1 MNSHQS
7 NFSLS
12 PELTRLFSVFV
23 LLGVAVMVAGIM
35 MAPERIWPSLL
46 LVSYFVLG
54 MGLAGV
60 ALIALQYVTN
70 GAWGVALRRV
80 PEAMTVFIP
89 AGAVGLAVVFLAR
102 PSLYSW
108 TTGFHDAG
116 NAAAWFKHFWLSWP
130 FFLGRAVVY
139 LLVWI
144 AFARAITRNS
154 QLQDQNGDVAY
165 THRNAR
171 LSALFLVV
179 FGFTI
184 WLASYDWLMS
194 LEPEW
199 YSTIFGMYIFAG
211 LFASGI
217 AAIIIFA
224 VALQKLGP
232 LEGILN
238 EHHVHDLGKLLFAFS
253 TFWAYIWFC
262 QYMLI
267 WYTNIPEETHYF
279 VRRMQGTWLPLFV
292 LNFMLNWTV
301 PFLALLPR
309 VTKRTPNLLVKVAVI
324 VLLGRWLDLYLIIQP
339 PFMGAKP
346 LFGAWEFGLMLGA
359 VGACALLFFRALRRA
374 APVPLRDPWL
384 EDSLQHHQ

>member
-1 MNSHQS
+1 MNLHQAEF
-7 NFSLS
+7 NLS

-23 LLGVAVMVAGIM
+23 LLGVAVMLVGLG
-35 MAPERIWPSLL
+35 MAPERVWPSLL

-54 MGLAGV
+54 MGLAAV
-60 ALIALQYVTN
+60 VFIALQYVTN
-70 GAWGVALRRV
+70 GAWGVAIRRV
-80 PEAMTVFIP
+80 PEAMTVFIL
-89 AGAVGLAVVFLAR
+89 AGALGLAVVFLAHR
-102 PSLYSW
+102 SLYSW
-108 TTGFHDAG
+108 TAAAHDAG
-116 NAAAWFKHFWLSWP
+116 NTAAWFKRFWLTWP
-130 FFLGRAVVY
+130 FFLARAVVY

-144 AFARAITRNS
+144 AFARAIARNS
-154 QLQDQNGDVAY
+154 QLQDRDGDVAY

-179 FGFTI
+179 FGITL

-199 YSTIFGMYIFAG
+199 FSTIFGMYSFSG

-232 LEGILN
+232 LEGILR
-238 EHHVHDLGKLLFAFS
+238 EDHLHDLGKLLFAFS

-267 WYTNIPEETHYF
+267 WYTDIPEETGYF
-279 VRRMQGTWLPLFV
+279 VKRMQGTWRPLFL

-309 VTKRTPNLLVKVAVI
+309 ATKRTPSLLVKVAVI
-324 VLLGRWLDLYLIIQP
+324 VLLGRWLDLYLIILP
-339 PFMGAKP
+339 PFMGHKP
-346 LFGAWEFGLMLGA
+346 SFGAWEFGLMLGA
-359 VGACALLFFRALRRA
+359 IGASALLFFRALRRA
-374 APVPLRDPWL
+374 APVPMRDPWL
-384 EDSLQHHQ
+384 SDSLHHHQ